1 MTEHGESLN
10 VPSMLELIGVPF
22 TSEFLDE
29 MCLHYVQFTF
39 RIYNLVITFML
50 L

>member
-1 MTEHGESLN
+1 MTEHAESLN
-10 VPSMLELIGVPF
+10 VPSMLELIGVHF

-29 MCLHYVQFTF
+29 MCLYYVQFTF